1 MSLLRR
7 TGTGRNNIDW
17 YNASSNSSG
26 QYLQRISTN
35 RNDISFINISSNGT
49 YNILE
54 RYNNSRNSIRWN
66 NTTFSFTNFS
76 TYKLDLISFNSQ
88 SSGNMAVIDRKNSMV
103 PYYVN
108 RYLSNGYYAWPTDSG
123 LNNTFYKAINTNNDV
138 IMLLSRS
145 YYSQLRSLVSRY
157 SKISSHIV
165 TTSGTTYDKTYSI
178 NAIANAYDYEMVN
191 GYMSYVNIG
200 IQIEVDTTSFVYTSA
215 SVITRHDITF
225 S

>member
-1 MSLLRR
+1 MSLLYRNGTGRNNIAWGGGTTTSANYLRR
-7 TGTGRNNIDW
+7 TGTGRNNIS
-17 YNASSNSSG
+17 Y
-26 QYLQRISTN
+26 
-35 RNDISFINISSNGT
+35 INISSNGT
-49 YNILE
+49 HKLLE
-54 RYNNSRNSIRWN
+54 RYSTSRNSIRWN
-66 NTTFSFTNFS
+66 NIAFSFANFS

-88 SSGNMAVIDRKNSMV
+88 SSGNMGVINRRNRIV

-108 RYLSNGYYAWPTDSG
+108 RYLSNGYYAWPTDSE

-178 NAIANAYDYEMVN
+178 NAIANAYDYEFVN
-191 GYMSYVNIG
+191 GIMSYVNIG
-200 IQIEVDTTSFVYTSA
+200 VQIEVDTTSFVSA
-215 SVITRHDITF
+215 STSIISRHDITF